1 MESNSFWRNLSSILE
16 TILSDLFL
24 VISDFKIAG
33 YADDNIFYD
42 SAESVDNVTMSLQES
57 RKRAIQMKE
66 ILKNVI

>member
-1 MESNSFWRNLSSILE
+1 MLE

-33 YADDNIFYD
+33 YDDDNIFYD

>member
-1 MESNSFWRNLSSILE
+1 MLE

-33 YADDNIFYD
+33 YADYNIFYD

-57 RKRAIQMKE
+57 RKRTIQMKE